1 MRGICPCTF
10 RGRQIR
16 ETLIFS
22 LERIFDKCN
31 VVFFVLFFYQTLI
44 GRVQRK
50 SFLQLAIRAS
60 WSKHLLAQ
68 TSFQLAPKAFRRA
81 ELISHFFCYSN
92 SSKNITCPSDKL
104 TTDFTSPI
112 AKSTSTRA
120 IGHYFLCTL
129 IGQHFCY
136 FSCLSSELQCCDLVA
151 TGLRP
156 WVNFALRKLTGHLFV
171 TWKKRKKG
179 KESVLVRRE

>member
-31 VVFFVLFFYQTLI
+31 VFFLLCFVFFFCQTLI

-104 TTDFTSPI
+104 KTDFTSPT
-112 AKSTSTRA
+112 AKSTSPGLSDTTFFARWLDNTFF
-120 IGHYFLCTL
+120 ISLVSHSVSCNVVTLCCYRTEAL
-129 IGQHFCY
+129 SQFC
-136 FSCLSSELQCCDLVA
+136 SS
-151 TGLRP
+151 
-156 WVNFALRKLTGHLFV
+156 
-171 TWKKRKKG
+171 
-179 KESVLVRRE
+179 

>member
-1 MRGICPCTF
+1 MRGICSCTF

-31 VVFFVLFFYQTLI
+31 VFFLFCFVLFFFYQTLI
-44 GRVQRK
+44 GRMQRK

-68 TSFQLAPKAFRRA
+68 TSFQLVPKAFRRA

-92 SSKNITCPSDKL
+92 SSKNITCPSGKL
-104 TTDFTSPI
+104 KTDFTSPI
-112 AKSTSTRA
+112 AKSTSPGLSDTTFFARWLDNTFV
-120 IGHYFLCTL
+120 ISLVSHSVSCNVVTWFL
-129 IGQHFCY
+129 Q
-136 FSCLSSELQCCDLVA
+136 DW
-151 TGLRP
+151 GLESI
-156 WVNFALRKLTGHLFV
+156 LLFV
-171 TWKKRKKG
+171 N
-179 KESVLVRRE
+179 